1 VTGGW
6 YGLSPAGYDAG
17 FASGSGGANDAVS
30 ADNDTLESSTN
41 SGPPSGPPK
50 LMESWAVGF
59 IRLEPYHERVSN
71 GG

>member
-1 VTGGW
+1 MTG

-41 SGPPSGPPK
+41 SGPPK